1 MQRRIPIGGGCP
13 ARGSAEAGH
22 TAVKDKE
29 ERRSKRMLKQIS
41 VFVENVAGSLMKV
54 TKELV
59 AEGINLRAISSFD
72 TPEFGILR
80 LIVDRPEDTV
90 QLLKDKGFFVRVKDV
105 IAVEIEDRSGSLNR
119 MLEVLAE
126 GNISINY
133 IYSFVIREDQAPVM
147 VFQTEYLEEAVQILK
162 NHGIHVID

>member
-1 MQRRIPIGGGCP
+1 
-13 ARGSAEAGH
+13 
-22 TAVKDKE
+22 
-29 ERRSKRMLKQIS
+29 MLKQIS

-80 LIVDRPEDTV
+80 LIVDRPEETA
-90 QLLKDKGFFVRVKDV
+90 QLLKDKGFFVQTKDV
-105 IAVEIEDRSGSLNR
+105 IAVEIEDRSGSLNQ

-162 NHGIHVID
+162 KHGINVID

>member
-1 MQRRIPIGGGCP
+1 
-13 ARGSAEAGH
+13 
-22 TAVKDKE
+22 
-29 ERRSKRMLKQIS
+29 MLKQIS

-80 LIVDRPEDTV
+80 LIVDRPEETA
-90 QLLKDKGFFVRVKDV
+90 QLLKNKGFFVQTKDV
-105 IAVEIEDRSGSLNR
+105 IAVEIEDRSGSLNQ

-162 NHGIHVID
+162 KHGINVID

>member
-1 MQRRIPIGGGCP
+1 
-13 ARGSAEAGH
+13 
-22 TAVKDKE
+22 
-29 ERRSKRMLKQIS
+29 MLKQIS

-80 LIVDRPEDTV
+80 LIVDRPEETA
-90 QLLKDKGFFVRVKDV
+90 QLLKEKGFFVKMKDV
-105 IAVEIEDRSGSLNR
+105 IAVEIEDRSGSLNQ

-162 NHGIHVID
+162 KHGINVID

>member
-1 MQRRIPIGGGCP
+1 
-13 ARGSAEAGH
+13 
-22 TAVKDKE
+22 
-29 ERRSKRMLKQIS
+29 MLKQIS

-80 LIVDRPEDTV
+80 LIVDRPEDTA
-90 QLLKDKGFFVRVKDV
+90 QLLKDKGFFVQTKDV
-105 IAVEIEDRSGSLNR
+105 IAVEIEDRSGSLNQ
-119 MLEVLAE
+119 MLE
-126 GNISINY
+126 
-133 IYSFVIREDQAPVM
+133 DHAPVM

-162 NHGIHVID
+162 KHGINVID

>member
-1 MQRRIPIGGGCP
+1 
-13 ARGSAEAGH
+13 
-22 TAVKDKE
+22 
-29 ERRSKRMLKQIS
+29 MLKQIS

-80 LIVDRPEDTV
+80 LIVDRPEETA
-90 QLLKDKGFFVRVKDV
+90 QLLKDKGFFVQTKDV
-105 IAVEIEDRSGSLNR
+105 IAVEIEDRSGSLNQ

-133 IYSFVIREDQAPVM
+133 IYSFVIREDQAPGD
-147 VFQTEYLEEAVQILK
+147 
-162 NHGIHVID
+162 GIPRPSTWRKPCRS

>member
-1 MQRRIPIGGGCP
+1 
-13 ARGSAEAGH
+13 
-22 TAVKDKE
+22 
-29 ERRSKRMLKQIS
+29 MLKQIS

-80 LIVDRPEDTV
+80 LIVDRPEETA
-90 QLLKDKGFFVRVKDV
+90 QLLEDKGFFVQTKDV
-105 IAVEIEDRSGSLNR
+105 IAVEIEDRSGSLNQ

-162 NHGIHVID
+162 NHGINVID

>member
-1 MQRRIPIGGGCP
+1 
-13 ARGSAEAGH
+13 
-22 TAVKDKE
+22 
-29 ERRSKRMLKQIS
+29 MLKQIS
-41 VFVENVAGSLMKV
+41 VFVENVAGSLMTV

-80 LIVDRPEDTV
+80 LIVDRPEETA
-90 QLLKDKGFFVRVKDV
+90 QLLKDKGFFVQTKDV
-105 IAVEIEDRSGSLNR
+105 IAVEIEDRSGSLNQ

-147 VFQTEYLEEAVQILK
+147 VFQTEYLEEAVRILK
-162 NHGIHVID
+162 NHGINVID

>member
-1 MQRRIPIGGGCP
+1 
-13 ARGSAEAGH
+13 
-22 TAVKDKE
+22 
-29 ERRSKRMLKQIS
+29 MLKQIS

-72 TPEFGILR
+72 PPEFGILR
-80 LIVDRPEDTV
+80 LIVDRPEETA
-90 QLLKDKGFFVRVKDV
+90 QLLEDKGFFVQTKDV
-105 IAVEIEDRSGSLNR
+105 IAVEIEDRSGSLNQ

-162 NHGIHVID
+162 NHGINVID

>member
-1 MQRRIPIGGGCP
+1 
-13 ARGSAEAGH
+13 
-22 TAVKDKE
+22 
-29 ERRSKRMLKQIS
+29 MLKQIS

-80 LIVDRPEDTV
+80 LIVDRPETA
-90 QLLKDKGFFVRVKDV
+90 QLLKDKGFFVQTKDV
-105 IAVEIEDRSGSLNR
+105 IAVEIEDRSGSLNQ

-147 VFQTEYLEEAVQILK
+147 VFQTEYLEEAMQILK
-162 NHGIHVID
+162 NHGINVID

>member
-1 MQRRIPIGGGCP
+1 
-13 ARGSAEAGH
+13 
-22 TAVKDKE
+22 
-29 ERRSKRMLKQIS
+29 MLKQIS

-59 AEGINLRAISSFD
+59 EAGINLRAISSFD

-80 LIVDRPEDTV
+80 LIVDRPEDTF
-90 QLLKDKGFFVRVKDV
+90 QLLQEKGFFVKMKDV
-105 IAVEIEDRSGSLNR
+105 IAVEIEDRSGSLNQ

-133 IYSFVIREDQAPVM
+133 IYSFVIREDHAPVM

-162 NHGIHVID
+162 KHGINVID

>member
-1 MQRRIPIGGGCP
+1 
-13 ARGSAEAGH
+13 
-22 TAVKDKE
+22 
-29 ERRSKRMLKQIS
+29 MLKQIS

-80 LIVDRPEDTV
+80 LIVDRPEETA
-90 QLLKDKGFFVRVKDV
+90 QLLKDKGFFVQTKDV
-105 IAVEIEDRSGSLNR
+105 IAVEIEDRSGSLNQ

-162 NHGIHVID
+162 NHGINVID

>member
-1 MQRRIPIGGGCP
+1 M
-13 ARGSAEAGH
+13 
-22 TAVKDKE
+22 TV
-29 ERRSKRMLKQIS
+29 KQIS

-80 LIVDRPEDTV
+80 LIVDRPEETA
-90 QLLKDKGFFVRVKDV
+90 QLLKDKGFFVQTKDV
-105 IAVEIEDRSGSLNR
+105 IAVEIEDRSGSLNQ

-162 NHGIHVID
+162 NHGINVID

>member
-1 MQRRIPIGGGCP
+1 
-13 ARGSAEAGH
+13 
-22 TAVKDKE
+22 
-29 ERRSKRMLKQIS
+29 MLKQIS

-80 LIVDRPEDTV
+80 LIVDRPEDTA
-90 QLLKDKGFFVRVKDV
+90 QLLKDKGFFVQTKDV
-105 IAVEIEDRSGSLNR
+105 IAVEIEDRSGSLNQ

-133 IYSFVIREDQAPVM
+133 SYSFVIREDQAPVM

-162 NHGIHVID
+162 NHGINVID

>member
-1 MQRRIPIGGGCP
+1 
-13 ARGSAEAGH
+13 
-22 TAVKDKE
+22 
-29 ERRSKRMLKQIS
+29 MLKQIS

-80 LIVDRPEDTV
+80 LIVDRPEDTF
-90 QLLKDKGFFVRVKDV
+90 QLLQEKGFFVKMKDV
-105 IAVEIEDRSGSLNR
+105 IAVEIEDRSGSLNQ

-162 NHGIHVID
+162 KHGINVID

>member
-1 MQRRIPIGGGCP
+1 
-13 ARGSAEAGH
+13 
-22 TAVKDKE
+22 
-29 ERRSKRMLKQIS
+29 MLKQIS

-59 AEGINLRAISSFD
+59 EAGINLRAISSFD

-80 LIVDRPEDTV
+80 LIVDRPEDTF
-90 QLLKDKGFFVRVKDV
+90 QLLQEKGFFVKMKDV
-105 IAVEIEDRSGSLNR
+105 IAVEIEDRSGSLNQ

-162 NHGIHVID
+162 KHGINVID

>member
-1 MQRRIPIGGGCP
+1 MF
-13 ARGSAEAGH
+13 
-22 TAVKDKE
+22 
-29 ERRSKRMLKQIS
+29 KQIS

-80 LIVDRPEDTV
+80 LIVDRPEETA
-90 QLLKDKGFFVRVKDV
+90 QLLKDKGFFVQTKDV
-105 IAVEIEDRSGSLNR
+105 IAVEIEDRSGSLNQ

-162 NHGIHVID
+162 NHGINVID

>member
-1 MQRRIPIGGGCP
+1 
-13 ARGSAEAGH
+13 
-22 TAVKDKE
+22 
-29 ERRSKRMLKQIS
+29 MLKQIS

-80 LIVDRPEDTV
+80 LIVDRPEETAE
-90 QLLKDKGFFVRVKDV
+90 LLKDKGFFVQTKDV
-105 IAVEIEDRSGSLNR
+105 IAVEIEDRSGSLNQ

-162 NHGIHVID
+162 NHGINVID

>member
-1 MQRRIPIGGGCP
+1 
-13 ARGSAEAGH
+13 
-22 TAVKDKE
+22 
-29 ERRSKRMLKQIS
+29 MLKQIS

-80 LIVDRPEDTV
+80 LIVDRPEDTF
-90 QLLKDKGFFVRVKDV
+90 QLLQEKGFFVKMKDV
-105 IAVEIEDRSGSLNR
+105 IAVEIEDRSGSLNQ

-162 NHGIHVID
+162 NHGINVID

>member
-1 MQRRIPIGGGCP
+1 
-13 ARGSAEAGH
+13 
-22 TAVKDKE
+22 
-29 ERRSKRMLKQIS
+29 MLKQIS

-80 LIVDRPEDTV
+80 LIVDRPEETA
-90 QLLKDKGFFVRVKDV
+90 QLLKEKGFFVKMKDV
-105 IAVEIEDRSGSLNR
+105 IAVEIEDRSGSLNQ

-147 VFQTEYLEEAVQILK
+147 VFQTEYLEEVVQILK
-162 NHGIHVID
+162 NHGINVID

>member
-1 MQRRIPIGGGCP
+1 M
-13 ARGSAEAGH
+13 S
-22 TAVKDKE
+22 
-29 ERRSKRMLKQIS
+29 LKQIS

-80 LIVDRPEDTV
+80 LIVDRPEETA
-90 QLLKDKGFFVRVKDV
+90 QLLKDKGFFVQTKDV
-105 IAVEIEDRSGSLNR
+105 IAVEIEDRSGSLNQ

-162 NHGIHVID
+162 NHGINVID

>member
-1 MQRRIPIGGGCP
+1 
-13 ARGSAEAGH
+13 
-22 TAVKDKE
+22 
-29 ERRSKRMLKQIS
+29 MLKQIS

-80 LIVDRPEDTV
+80 LIVDRPEETA
-90 QLLKDKGFFVRVKDV
+90 QLLKDKGFFVQTKDV
-105 IAVEIEDRSGSLNR
+105 IAVEIEDRSGSLNQ

-162 NHGIHVID
+162 NHGINAID

>member
-1 MQRRIPIGGGCP
+1 
-13 ARGSAEAGH
+13 
-22 TAVKDKE
+22 
-29 ERRSKRMLKQIS
+29 MLKQIS

-54 TKELV
+54 TQELV

-80 LIVDRPEDTV
+80 LIVDRPEETA
-90 QLLKDKGFFVRVKDV
+90 QLLKDKGFFVQTKDV
-105 IAVEIEDRSGSLNR
+105 IAVEIEDRSGSLNQ

-162 NHGIHVID
+162 NHGINVID

>member
-1 MQRRIPIGGGCP
+1 
-13 ARGSAEAGH
+13 
-22 TAVKDKE
+22 
-29 ERRSKRMLKQIS
+29 MLKQIS

-59 AEGINLRAISSFD
+59 EAGINLRAISSFD

-80 LIVDRPEDTV
+80 LIVDRPEETA
-90 QLLKDKGFFVRVKDV
+90 QLLKDKGFFVQTKDV
-105 IAVEIEDRSGSLNR
+105 IAVEIEDRSGSLNQ

-162 NHGIHVID
+162 KHGINVID

>member
-1 MQRRIPIGGGCP
+1 
-13 ARGSAEAGH
+13 
-22 TAVKDKE
+22 
-29 ERRSKRMLKQIS
+29 MLKQIS

-80 LIVDRPEDTV
+80 LIVDRPEETA
-90 QLLKDKGFFVRVKDV
+90 QLLKDKGFFVQTKDV
-105 IAVEIEDRSGSLNR
+105 IAVEIEDRSGSLNQ

-133 IYSFVIREDQAPVM
+133 IYSFVIREYQAPVM

-162 NHGIHVID
+162 NHGINVID

>member
-1 MQRRIPIGGGCP
+1 
-13 ARGSAEAGH
+13 
-22 TAVKDKE
+22 
-29 ERRSKRMLKQIS
+29 MLKQIS

-80 LIVDRPEDTV
+80 LIVDRPEETA
-90 QLLKDKGFFVRVKDV
+90 QLLKDKGFFVQTKDV
-105 IAVEIEDRSGSLNR
+105 IAVEIEDRSGSLNQ

-147 VFQTEYLEEAVQILK
+147 VFKTEYLEEAVQILK
-162 NHGIHVID
+162 NHGINVID

>member
-1 MQRRIPIGGGCP
+1 
-13 ARGSAEAGH
+13 
-22 TAVKDKE
+22 
-29 ERRSKRMLKQIS
+29 MLKQIS

-54 TKELV
+54 TTELV

-80 LIVDRPEDTV
+80 LIVDRPEETA
-90 QLLKDKGFFVRVKDV
+90 QLLKDKGFFVQTKDV
-105 IAVEIEDRSGSLNR
+105 IAVEIEDRSGSLNQ

-162 NHGIHVID
+162 NHGINVID